1 MTAADINSVIDNLCQ
16 IFGVTV
22 DRLAVEM
29 SRAHIANSL
38 AVILTCAVVI
48 LPWIVALVVGVK
60 KHRGVSG
67 FFDYVNDDGIAAITV
82 IVGGFVVII
91 ASIPLLANIPELAQ
105 WIASPLG
112 STIEVI
118 ARAIGG

>member
-1 MTAADINSVIDNLCQ
+1 MTAAEINSVIDNLCQ

-22 DRLAVEM
+22 DRLVVEM
-29 SRAHIANSL
+29 AKAHIANSF

-48 LPWIVALVVGVK
+48 LPWIIALVVGVK
-60 KHRGVSG
+60 KHGGASG

-82 IVGGFVVII
+82 IIGGCVVII
-91 ASIPLLANIPELAQ
+91 ASIPLLVNIPELAQ

-112 STIEVI
+112 STVEVI
-118 ARAIGG
+118 ARAVRG